1 MKLNNIIIELE
12 WPQNIDIV
20 DLRKF
25 IISNFPKGLE
35 IIRWYIDDIKIIN
48 NMTRKKLIKISA
60 STHNQLVQSF
70 VNKNK
75 KIL

>member
-1 MKLNNIIIELE
+1 MKLNSIVIELE

-25 IISNFPKGLE
+25 IISNFPKGVE

-48 NMTRKKLIKISA
+48 NKTRKKLIKISA
-60 STHNQLVQSF
+60 STHN
-70 VNKNK
+70 
-75 KIL
+75 